1 MKYAKNW
8 LSLHNQFYK
17 VVYRIGFWIIGLSSR
32 MLLICVADQWL
43 LLFMTLF
50 KRLILLSKCCVCF
63 SLICF
68 IHKWR
73 TEYFKTC
80 LLAITLVVLIA
91 TKSLLEKPILPKMV
105 IQFRLMLSIW
115 AATGRLIISMKVN
128 LLFQLFKYVNGSHFV
143 IGFAWKEQY
152 VTVWI

>member
-17 VVYRIGFWIIGLSSR
+17 VIYRIGFWIIGLSSR
-32 MLLICVADQWL
+32 MLLICVADQW
-43 LLFMTLF
+43 LFMTLF

-73 TEYFKTC
+73 AKYLKTC

-115 AATGRLIISMKVN
+115 AATGRLIIFIEN
-128 LLFQLFKYVNGSHFV
+128 QLSYF
-143 IGFAWKEQY
+143 
-152 VTVWI
+152 

>member
-8 LSLHNQFYK
+8 LLLHNQFYN
-17 VVYRIGFWIIGLSSR
+17 VIYRIGFWIIGLSSR

-63 SLICF
+63 SLVCF

-73 TEYFKTC
+73 TEHLKTC
-80 LLAITLVVLIA
+80 LLVTMFIVSIV
-91 TKSLLEKPILPKMV
+91 TKSSLEKLIQPKMV
-105 IQFRLMLSIW
+105 IQFRLTLSIW
-115 AATGRLIISMKVN
+115 AATGRLVN
-128 LLFQLFKYVNGSHFV
+128 FIEINLFVLTFKYVNGSHFV

-152 VTVWI
+152 VTMWT

>member
-17 VVYRIGFWIIGLSSR
+17 VIYRIGCWIIGLSSR
-32 MLLICVADQWL
+32 MLLICVADQW
-43 LLFMTLF
+43 LFMTLF

-73 TEYFKTC
+73 TKHLKIC
-80 LLAITLVVLIA
+80 LLVTMLVVLIA
-91 TKSLLEKPILPKMV
+91 TKSSLEKLIQPKMV
-105 IQFRLMLSIW
+105 IQFRLTLSIW
-115 AATGRLIISMKVN
+115 AATGRLIIFIEN
-128 LLFQLFKYVNGSHFV
+128 QLSYF
-143 IGFAWKEQY
+143 
-152 VTVWI
+152 

>member
-17 VVYRIGFWIIGLSSR
+17 VIYRIGCWIIGLSSR
-32 MLLICVADQWL
+32 MLLICVADQW
-43 LLFMTLF
+43 LFMTLF

-73 TEYFKTC
+73 TKHLKTC
-80 LLAITLVVLIA
+80 LLVTMPVVLIA
-91 TKSLLEKPILPKMV
+91 TKSSLEKLIQPKMV
-105 IQFRLMLSIW
+105 IQFRLTLSIW
-115 AATGRLIISMKVN
+115 AATGRLIIFIEVN
-128 LLFQLFKYVNGSHFV
+128 LFILTFKYANGSHFV

>member
-17 VVYRIGFWIIGLSSR
+17 VIYRIGFWIIGLSSR
-32 MLLICVADQWL
+32 MLLICVADQW
-43 LLFMTLF
+43 LFMTLF

-73 TEYFKTC
+73 TKHLKTC
-80 LLAITLVVLIA
+80 LLVIMLIVLIV
-91 TKSLLEKPILPKMV
+91 TKSSLEKLIQPKMV
-105 IQFRLMLSIW
+105 TQFRLMLLIW
-115 AATGRLIISMKVN
+115 AATGRLIIFIEN
-128 LLFQLFKYVNGSHFV
+128 QPSHFN
-143 IGFAWKEQY
+143 I
-152 VTVWI
+152 